1 MKIRWL
7 VSALVL
13 CALAQASSA
22 RTVLVFGDSLSTAFG
37 MDETQGWVH
46 LLGERLQDKYP
57 DTRILNESVN
67 GETTKGGLKRLPEA
81 LEEHRPQVVILELG
95 ANDGLRFSRIKR
107 IRENLEAMIRMIQRH
122 GGEVVL
128 TGVRLPDYYRT
139 RYREA
144 FYENYAHI
152 AKEHALV
159 LIPNLLEGVSKIEDG
174 FLFDGLHP
182 SAAAQPHILE
192 NVWPHL
198 SALLQCTMARAHE
211 HPECSDWNCQYFFER
226 ASEAQVRACLRIGA
240 DPRASDNSGRTPL
253 HWAAAYQRDADLIR
267 ALIEAG
273 ADPDART
280 ERGAT
285 PLHWAAGHNENP
297 EILRAL
303 IGAGA
308 TVDLQDHLGATPLH
322 WTTYHPTNPA
332 MAEELMRATNP

>member
-1 MKIRWL
+1 MKIRWP
-7 VSALVL
+7 VFALLL
-13 CALAQASSA
+13 CALASPVSA
-22 RTVLVFGDSLSTAFG
+22 RVLLVFGDSLSTAFG

-46 LLGERLQDKYP
+46 LLKERLATEQP
-57 DTRILNESVN
+57 DTHIINASVN
-67 GETTKGGLKRLPEA
+67 GETTKGGLKRLPEV
-81 LEEHRPQVVILELG
+81 LEEHAPQVVILELG

-107 IRENLEAMIRMIQRH
+107 IRENLEAMIRMIQGH
-122 GGEVVL
+122 GAQVVL
-128 TGVRLPDYYRT
+128 AGVRLPDYYRA
-139 RYREA
+139 RYRAA
-144 FYENYAHI
+144 FFENYAHI
-152 AKEHALV
+152 AKEHGLV

-211 HPECSDWNCQYFFER
+211 HPECSDWNCRYFFER

-240 DPRASDNSGRTPL
+240 DPRASDDAGRTPL
-253 HWAAAYQRDADLIR
+253 HWAAAYQPDADLVR

-280 ERGAT
+280 GRGAT

-297 EILRAL
+297 EILRTL

-308 TVDLQDHLGATPLH
+308 TMHLQDDLGATPLH
-322 WTTYHPTNPA
+322 WTTYHPANPA
-332 MAEELMRATNP
+332 MAKELMRASEP